1 MQRYVAATSTVMQ
14 TPCLDPGVPAE
25 KPLLLCLVERTG
37 GGRQEEVRGS
47 VPLDSLLQTSAF
59 RTLRQ

>member
-1 MQRYVAATSTVMQ
+1 MTATSTVMQ
-14 TPCLDPGVPAE
+14 MPSLDPGVPAE
-25 KPLLLCLVERTG
+25 QPLLLCPMERAGDG
-37 GGRQEEVRGS
+37 GQAEVHGS